1 MKLRQGL
8 AYYAEMDEIFT
19 GKVATGKYTL
29 SSASLAKRDRRDDIS
44 VSDDENN
51 SEYFSDDPKTDG
63 KNVKKVA
70 RRNEKESP
78 HERILFALS
87 KLTDGIAFP
96 RPEAPRLGL
105 FLHQQIFQVRALY
118 RVEKL
123 YHLSVCSM
131 QIECVHTDLLSRF
144 FLQLS

>member
-19 GKVATGKYTL
+19 GKVATGKYAL

-44 VSDDENN
+44 VSDDGNN
-51 SEYFSDDPKTDG
+51 SECFSDDPKTDG

-70 RRNEKESP
+70 RRNEKEYP
-78 HERILFALS
+78 YERILFALS

-96 RPEAPRLGL
+96 RPEAPLPEISADVKKDIHGLVRRQIIGILG
-105 FLHQQIFQVRALY
+105 I
-118 RVEKL
+118 K
-123 YHLSVCSM
+123 
-131 QIECVHTDLLSRF
+131 
-144 FLQLS
+144 